1 MLGLGFLVL
10 ANERREGLA
19 GFELSGSK
27 LPKEDYGFF
36 FFFLFF
42 IPYYSFECS
51 PILPCPTSIKYYM
64 DEFLRCWLEFLN

>member
-10 ANERREGLA
+10 ANERGEGLA
-19 GFELSGSK
+19 GFEHSGIK

-42 IPYYSFECS
+42 IPYYS
-51 PILPCPTSIKYYM
+51 LV
-64 DEFLRCWLEFLN
+64 